1 MNYRSGR
8 AVSQLAVRSALRK
21 KTSFLLALAFGHCCP
36 SLSRV
41 AALLCG
47 GFAACPL
54 QKKGAEF
61 GPKDNEFILKGE
73 DLWGRREL
81 ALSIS
86 GFQIAKGRK
95 I

>member
-21 KTSFLLALAFGHCCP
+21 KTSFLLALAFGPCCP

-41 AALLCG
+41 ASLLCG

-73 DLWGRREL
+73 DLWGGKNSPFQL
-81 ALSIS
+81 AA
-86 GFQIAKGRK
+86 FK
-95 I
+95 